1 MNGKKLYFLIS
12 LGIFVLITL
21 YGINTGKLNLF

>member
-12 LGIFVLITL
+12 LAIFVLITL
-21 YGINTGKLNLF
+21 YGINTGKLNVF